1 MASRFL
7 AIYIRVDRE
16 LKEGKGSIM
25 IYLMTL
31 SIILLLF
38 SAWVATSLAFPARGF
53 RFFCPN
59 RECFNARWLLHC
71 LMPSVL
77 DLHIKSDR
85 SCFLRASLLI
95 PPIADEMIA
104 YKNHFSFVFSLV
116 DFLFFSLYRALW
128 IWTDKTYSGARLIY
142 DVH

>member
-25 IYLMTL
+25 IYLMTP

-38 SAWVATSLAFPARGF
+38 SAWVATSLALPARGF

-77 DLHIKSDR
+77 DLHIESDR

-95 PPIADEMIA
+95 PPIADEMMIA
-104 YKNHFSFVFSLV
+104 YKNHFSFVFLLLI
-116 DFLFFSLYRALW
+116 FCFSLYIEPFRSEPVKH
-128 IWTDKTYSGARLIY
+128 TVGPD
-142 DVH
+142 